1 MISKERLEELIKQG
15 ATIWDCEV
23 CEIRLV
29 EDSKHIV
36 NLHDNYLYIADY
48 LTNIAQTSSWWED
61 CTMGF
66 DDLFETKEEAEWCKE
81 FSCIKRTDKLE
92 LPEWNS
98 FDNTITLFTSKAGR
112 MCMIQA
118 FIKKESNLGY
128 IEVVEGNRI
137 VFSSNQ
143 YTKEEYIKACR
154 HAKSLFLGVNS
165 EK

>member
-1 MISKERLEELIKQG
+1 MISKERLEELRTQNTTVYGVDKGFNAVELI
-15 ATIWDCEV
+15 
-23 CEIRLV
+23 EINTRELYY
-29 EDSKHIV
+29 SKS
-36 NLHDNYLYIADY
+36 NDNYQYIKNM
-48 LTNIAQTSSWWED
+48 NIYE
-61 CTMGF
+61 F
-66 DDLFETKEEAEWCKE
+66 LEEDLFETKECAEWEEE
-81 FSCIKRTDKLE
+81 FGLVARTDKLE

-165 EK
+165 EEE